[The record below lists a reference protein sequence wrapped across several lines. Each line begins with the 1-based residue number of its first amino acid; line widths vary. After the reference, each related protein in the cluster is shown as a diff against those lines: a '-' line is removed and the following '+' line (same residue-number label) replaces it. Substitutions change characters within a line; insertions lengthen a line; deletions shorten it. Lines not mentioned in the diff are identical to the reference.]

1 MTRPAPPTRRIV
13 DTRPVDVD
21 STLERVAAHRA
32 AEEIEEARVLLRA
45 LAEQAPRDLVVRMAL
60 ADFARAEGHVDQAVR
75 WGIVIDGYTT
85 AHERRVFW
93 RVLIGITTLDR
104 VRTYLRLAPG
114 TDLPR
119 DLAAIL
125 PPHLGGTH
133 IDGFYD
139 EARFDDVDTGPSLK
153 GLRGA
158 ALLQMWIST
167 PVPAVA
173 ASLSAW
179 QHDSPSPALAVVAAS
194 LALVSAAAIVGWIV
208 YGVRNRTVG
217 LPLIAVGL
225 FVAGSWFAL
234 DATSV
239 PVPE

>member
-1 MTRPAPPTRRIV
+1 MTRAAPPTRRIV
-13 DTRPVDVD
+13 DARPVDVD

-32 AEEIEEARVLLRA
+32 AEEIEEARVLLRT

-60 ADFARAEGHVDQAVR
+60 ADFARAEGHVDQAAR

-93 RVLIGITTLDR
+93 RVLTGITTLGR
-104 VRTYLRLAPG
+104 VRTYLHLAPG

-133 IDGFYD
+133 VDGFYD

-153 GLRGA
+153 GLGDA
-158 ALLQMWIST
+158 ALLPMWLST
-167 PVPAVA
+167 PVPTVTA
-173 ASLSAW
+173 ALSQA
-179 QHDSPSPALAVVAAS
+179 QRESPSASLAVVAAALAFLS
-194 LALVSAAAIVGWIV
+194 LAGIVGWIT
-208 YGVRNRTVG
+208 YGARTRTVG
-217 LPLIAVGL
+217 LPLVAVGL
-225 FVAGSWFAL
+225 LVAGIWFAL
-234 DATSV
+234 ETALA
-239 PVPE
+239 PVPG